1 MGIGGD
7 VRLVGDHHDSNA
19 SPVQLLKDSHDFNA
33 GSAVE
38 VAGRLI
44 REQDLRVINERPRNG
59 DALLLSARKADW
71 DDVPRGLANPL
82 KQGRGQPA
90 HAIAD
95 C

>member
-1 MGIGGD
+1 MSE
-7 VRLVGDHHDSNA
+7 LVGDHHDSDA

-44 REQDLRVINERPRNG
+44 REQNLGVINERPRNG
-59 DALLLSARKADW
+59 DALLLSARKLT
-71 DDVPRGLANPL
+71 GMMFLAALQTRP